1 MRKTMIRR
9 GTGVLL
15 ALLLIVS
22 LLPAGVLA
30 ESRNEFGIERYVA
43 LGDSYLRQQFLPQGK
58 DHVERR
64 KYHYEHSNDRS

>member
-43 LGDSYLRQQFLPQGK
+43 LGDSFAAGL
-58 DHVERR
+58 
-64 KYHYEHSNDRS
+64 NDVDTPHG